1 MADQASST
9 TVATQPNKRGWL
21 SAFAL
26 DLTPLKASR
35 EYRLLYFGQFVS
47 AFGSAISYVVL
58 PWQMYQLTRSSFYV
72 GLLGVAE
79 FVPMF
84 VLAFVGGA
92 LADAFDRRRLVMLT
106 EAAMVLCC
114 TVLVANSLLPRP
126 NVALLFAMA
135 ALFAACNALHRPAH
149 EALTPRLVPPEQIPA
164 VGALSMFR
172 FSITFIVGSSLAGLI
187 TSKLGASVGFALDG
201 LTFLASL
208 SALGLMKPVPPP
220 EAAEQP
226 SLQAVKEAWGY
237 ARSRQELLGT
247 YLIDINA
254 MFFGMPMALFPAI
267 AEQFGPNTVGMFYAT
282 PAIGALL
289 VTLFSGWT
297 DKVQRHG
304 LAVVLAAIVWGL
316 AIVGFGLTTKL
327 WLALI
332 FLIIAFGADAVSG
345 IFRMTIWNQTIPDH
359 LRGRMASIEMISYS
373 TGPYLGNAEA
383 GLAASLLGLRASVA
397 LGGALCVTGCV
408 ALALCLPRFIRYKGR
423 EGIAQK
429 QAEEAARM
437 EQPGNKRVSNQFEK
451 PSDKEPC

>member
-1 MADQASST
+1 MSDSTIAS
-9 TVATQPNKRGWL
+9 TQQNKRSSL

-26 DLTPLKASR
+26 DLTPLKTSR

-92 LADAFDRRRLVMLT
+92 LADAFDRRRLVMLM
-106 EAAMVLCC
+106 EAGMTLCC
-114 TVLVANSLLPRP
+114 AVLIVNSLLPRP
-126 NVALLFAMA
+126 SVAVLFAIA

-172 FSITFIVGSSLAGLI
+172 FSITFIVGTSLAGLV
-187 TSKLGASVGFALDG
+187 TSKLGAPVGYALDG

-208 SALGLMKPVPPP
+208 IALWLMKPVPPP

-226 SLQAVKEAWGY
+226 SWQAIKQAWAY
-237 ARSRQELLGT
+237 ALSRQELLGT

-267 AEQFGPNTVGMFYAT
+267 AEQFGPNTVGMLYAT

-289 VTLFSGWT
+289 VTFFSGWT
-297 DKVQRHG
+297 EKVERHG
-304 LAVVLAAIVWGL
+304 LAVALAATIWGL
-316 AIVGFGLTTKL
+316 AIVGFGLTTNL

-332 FLIIAFGADAVSG
+332 LLIIAFGADAVSG

-359 LRGRMASIEMISYS
+359 LRGRMASIEMISYL

-397 LGGALCVTGCV
+397 LGGALCAAGCV
-408 ALALCLPRFIRYKGR
+408 ALSLCLPRFIRYKGR

-429 QAEEAARM
+429 QAEEASRII
-437 EQPGNKRVSNQFEK
+437 QIGNALE
-451 PSDKEPC
+451 E

>member
-1 MADQASST
+1 MSDS
-9 TVATQPNKRGWL
+9 TVASTQQNKRSSL
-21 SAFAL
+21 SAFTL
-26 DLTPLKASR
+26 DLTPLKTSR

-47 AFGSAISYVVL
+47 AFGTAISYVVL

-92 LADAFDRRRLVMLT
+92 LADAFDRRRLVILM
-106 EAAMVLCC
+106 EAAMTFCC
-114 TVLVANSLLPRP
+114 AVLVANSLLLRP
-126 NVALLFAMA
+126 SVVVLFAMA
-135 ALFAACNALHRPAH
+135 SLFAACTALHRPAH

-164 VGALSMFR
+164 VGALTMFR
-172 FSITFIVGSSLAGLI
+172 FSITFIVGTSLAGLI
-187 TSKLGASVGFALDG
+187 TSKLGASVGYTLDG

-208 SALGLMKPVPPP
+208 IALWLMKPVPPP

-226 SLQAVKEAWGY
+226 SLQAIKQAWLY

-267 AEQFGPNTVGMFYAT
+267 AERFGPNAVGLLYAT
-282 PAIGALL
+282 PAIGALI
-289 VTLFSGWT
+289 VTLFSGWAA
-297 DKVQRHG
+297 KVQRHG
-304 LAVVLAAIVWGL
+304 LAVSLAAAVWGL
-316 AIVGFGLTTKL
+316 GIIGFGLTTKL
-327 WLALI
+327 WLALV
-332 FLIIAFGADAVSG
+332 FLVIAFGADAVSG

-359 LRGRMASIEMISYS
+359 LRGRMASIEMISYM

-397 LGGALCVTGCV
+397 MGGALCVAGCV
-408 ALALCLPRFIRYKGR
+408 LLALWLPRFIRYKGS

-429 QAEEAARM
+429 QAEEAARLI
-437 EQPGNKRVSNQFEK
+437 K
-451 PSDKEPC
+451 SDY

>member
-1 MADQASST
+1 MTDHSPST
-9 TVATQPNKRGWL
+9 TATAQPSQRRFW
-21 SAFAL
+21 SAFTL

-47 AFGSAISYVVL
+47 AFGTAISYVVL

-84 VLAFVGGA
+84 VLGFAGGA
-92 LADAFDRRRLVMLT
+92 LADAFDRRRLVMLM
-106 EAAMVLCC
+106 EAALTFCC
-114 TVLVANSLLPRP
+114 AVLVANSLLLRPR
-126 NVALLFAMA
+126 VALLFVMA
-135 ALFAACNALHRPAH
+135 SFFAACNALHRPAH

-172 FSITFIVGSSLAGLI
+172 FSITFIVGASLAGLL
-187 TSKLGASVGFALDG
+187 TSKLGASVGYALDG

-208 SALGLMKPVPPP
+208 IALWLMKPVPPP
-220 EAAEQP
+220 AAAEQP
-226 SLQAVKEAWGY
+226 SLQAVKEAWIY

-247 YLIDINA
+247 YLIDLNA
-254 MFFGMPMALFPAI
+254 MFFGMPLALFPAI
-267 AEQFGPNTVGMFYAT
+267 AEQFGPTTVGMFYAT

-289 VTLFSGWT
+289 VTLSSGWT
-297 DKVQRHG
+297 KKVQRHG

-316 AIVGFGLTTKL
+316 AIVGFGLTTSL
-327 WLALI
+327 WLALT
-332 FLIIAFGADAVSG
+332 FLVIAFGADAVSG

-397 LGGALCVTGCV
+397 LGGALCVAGCV
-408 ALALCLPRFIRYKGR
+408 ALALCLPRFIRYVGR

-437 EQPGNKRVSNQFEK
+437 TQMGNGRESNQAV
-451 PSDKEPC
+451 

>member
-1 MADQASST
+1 MSDQSPAPTQADAPAKRHWASALT
-9 TVATQPNKRGWL
+9 
-21 SAFAL
+21 L
-26 DLTPLKASR
+26 DLTPLKTSGQ
-35 EYRLLYFGQFVS
+35 YRLLYFGQFVS

-72 GLLGVAE
+72 GMLGVAE

-92 LADAFDRRRLVMLT
+92 LADAFDRRRLVILM
-106 EAAMVLCC
+106 EAAMTLCC
-114 TVLVANSLLPRP
+114 GVLVANSLAPRP
-126 NVALLFAMA
+126 SVAVLFAMA

-149 EALTPRLVPPEQIPA
+149 EALTPRLVPPEQLPA
-164 VGALSMFR
+164 VGALTMFR
-172 FSITFIVGSSLAGLI
+172 YSIAFIIGTSCAGLV
-187 TSKLGASVGFALDG
+187 TSKLGASVGYALDG
-201 LTFLASL
+201 LTFLASVI
-208 SALGLMKPVPPP
+208 ALWLMKPVPPP

-226 SLQAVKEAWGY
+226 SLEAVKQAWRY

-254 MFFGMPMALFPAI
+254 MFFGMPMALFPAL
-267 AEQFGPNTVGMFYAT
+267 AEQFGPSAIGMFYAT

-297 DKVQRHG
+297 EKVERHG
-304 LAVVLAAIVWGL
+304 LAVVLAAAVWGL
-316 AIVGFGLTTKL
+316 AIIGFGLTTQL
-327 WLALI
+327 WLALT
-332 FLIIAFGADAVSG
+332 FLVIAFGADAVSG

-383 GLAASLLGLRASVA
+383 GLAASLLGLRNSVA
-397 LGGALCVTGCV
+397 LGGALCVAGCV
-408 ALALCLPRFIRYKGR
+408 ALAFCLPRFIQYKGR

-429 QAEEAARM
+429 QAEEAARAA
-437 EQPGNKRVSNQFEK
+437 GLF
-451 PSDKEPC
+451 